1 MKKFWKKAI
10 IGSSIFTSILATG
23 LSTGLVSHSNK
34 SENQTVSNAIDYH
47 EEINKNTEQVKQ
59 TIQKT
64 PRSDLLEMLDSFS
77 NNNSEK
83 SSLKLATATVQTKD
97 EKHNEQYEINNLST
111 AEKNK
116 IVDLVF
122 QIGSG
127 TILINDLVKK
137 AEENSHNDLNQLISK
152 SIINSNSNNN
162 KQNLDSKTTKKYF
175 LNSKSSEV
183 SNDYSNEDLEAL
195 AAFIDPNY
203 LNHLRERSNYLVSYA
218 TILSVATA
226 AAWGI
231 AAYYWASWWMFG
243 ANIPFAIA
251 ATVQAGL
258 MTADMGIAWA
268 DYGFNESA
276 IRNIS
281 NFHKDPLYEY
291 LVSLIKRI
299 IEYLKIGARSYLKK
313 ILNERKL
320 DLKNIFFKI
329 KNFIRNFKN
338 KIREII
344 RGKTSIKLG
353 ISATSWAAPIGITVV
368 KIISNIL
375 NISNKI
381 VNFSWA
387 LIFRYG
393 HPS

>member
-1 MKKFWKKAI
+1 
-10 IGSSIFTSILATG
+10 
-23 LSTGLVSHSNK
+23 
-34 SENQTVSNAIDYH
+34 
-47 EEINKNTEQVKQ
+47 
-59 TIQKT
+59 
-64 PRSDLLEMLDSFS
+64 
-77 NNNSEK
+77 
-83 SSLKLATATVQTKD
+83 
-97 EKHNEQYEINNLST
+97 
-111 AEKNK
+111 
-116 IVDLVF
+116 
-122 QIGSG
+122 
-127 TILINDLVKK
+127 
-137 AEENSHNDLNQLISK
+137 
-152 SIINSNSNNN
+152 
-162 KQNLDSKTTKKYF
+162 
-175 LNSKSSEV
+175 
-183 SNDYSNEDLEAL
+183 
-195 AAFIDPNY
+195 
-203 LNHLRERSNYLVSYA
+203 
-218 TILSVATA
+218 
-226 AAWGI
+226 
-231 AAYYWASWWMFG
+231 MFG